1 MTSSDWLLLVTML
14 PGRNQALRMRVWRAL
29 KAAGAGA
36 LRDGVY
42 LLPRSTLAQQVF
54 TEQAA
59 DVAAGGGSAQ
69 VLRLGGDAAQQA
81 GFAAL
86 FDRTPRYTEIAR
98 KVEAFS
104 RTLRRLG
111 EPEARRRLA
120 ALRKD
125 AATLA
130 DIDFFPGR
138 ARQQLEEAL
147 VEAELALNARFSP
160 AEPRASARP
169 ITPRR
174 RQDYQRRLWAT
185 RQRPWVDRLCSAWLI
200 RRFIDPKARFVWLKS
215 PADLPRNAVGFDFEG
230 AEFAHAGSR
239 VTFQVLAAS
248 FGLEAD
254 EALAHLGRLVHYLDV
269 GGMPVPEARGL
280 ATILAGARA
289 AAGSDD
295 DLLDAVFPVID
306 HLHAGFR
313 CAQTPPSSRPAS
325 APSPPRARRRPA
337 SSPSA
342 ARSPRT

>member
-1 MTSSDWLLLVTML
+1 MPLIRPVVRA
-14 PGRNQALRMRVWRAL
+14 PFGRRRRGAARWRLSAAPVRAG
-29 KAAGAGA
+29 AAGVRGAGRGHRGRRGLRAGA
-36 LRDGVY
+36 A
-42 LLPRSTLAQQVF
+42 PRWRCR
-54 TEQAA
+54 
-59 DVAAGGGSAQ
+59 AAGRIRGAVRPHVPLRRYRPEGRGILANPPQAGSA
-69 VLRLGGDAAQQA
+69 
-81 GFAAL
+81 
-86 FDRTPRYTEIAR
+86 
-98 KVEAFS
+98 
-104 RTLRRLG
+104 
-111 EPEARRRLA
+111 EARRRLA

-130 DIDFFPGR
+130 GIDFFPGR

-160 AEPRASARP
+160 AEPRASAQV

-200 RRFIDPKARFVWLKS
+200 LRFIDPKARFVWLKS

-254 EALAHLGRLVHYLDV
+254 EA
-269 GGMPVPEARGL
+269 
-280 ATILAGARA
+280 TILAGARA

-295 DLLDAVFPVID
+295 ELLDAAFPVID

-313 CAQTPPSSRPAS
+313 CAQTPPSSRAAS

-342 ARSPRT
+342 ARNLRT